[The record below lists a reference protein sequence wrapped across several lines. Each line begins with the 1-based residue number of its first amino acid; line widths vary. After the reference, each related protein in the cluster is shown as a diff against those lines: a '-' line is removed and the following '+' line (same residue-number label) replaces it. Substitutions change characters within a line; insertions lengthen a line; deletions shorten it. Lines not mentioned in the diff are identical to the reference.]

1 MHTLTI
7 ENNDTG
13 NCYFNG
19 FYILPLS
26 IASNYCKK
34 LQLDINNFTVSEN
47 KIQIPLNL
55 LSFFIIG
62 NITNKSNLWYESS
75 VITID
80 VISGKGM
87 VGYKLQFPW
96 TNKSSL
102 TDSEKTLRSNFTQIY
117 NTDISSNTGSKTE
130 IEDITCDNNN
140 LIIEFSNLDTD
151 YTMINIS

>member
-7 ENNDTG
+7 ENNDSG

-55 LSFFIIG
+55 LSFFVIG
-62 NITNKSNLWYESS
+62 NITNTSNLWYKSS
-75 VITID
+75 IITID
-80 VISGKGM
+80 VISAKGI

-96 TNKSSL
+96 TNLSSL
-102 TDSEKTLRSNFTQIY
+102 TEWQQQLRSNFTQY
-117 NTDISSNTGSKTE
+117 FTTDITSMVGAKTE
-130 IEDITCDNNN
+130 ISNITCDENN
-140 LIIEFSNLDTD
+140 LIVEFSTLDTE
-151 YTMINIS
+151 YTMLNIY